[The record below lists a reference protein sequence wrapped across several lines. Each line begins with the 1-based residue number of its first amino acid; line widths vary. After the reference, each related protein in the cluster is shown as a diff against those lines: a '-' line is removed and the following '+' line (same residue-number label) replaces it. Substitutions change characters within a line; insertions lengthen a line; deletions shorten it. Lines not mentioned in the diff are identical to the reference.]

1 MVDKMKARKP
11 VSGFKM
17 IFGFLGVFL
26 ILIGF
31 LTALPLLIVIAYP
44 EESGAILPFAITAGS
59 DIVLGLAFY
68 FIFLFKRHPEKFKR
82 HEESQLLTL
91 IWIFAILSGAM
102 PFVIASS
109 SLTNMNFSK
118 AIFESASS
126 YTGTGLTGF
135 VDYIDIPGAFAPHVF
150 TYHRS
155 QMQFIGGVGLVL
167 LVASILGANA
177 GVKLYVSEGHSDKL
191 LPNIAKSAKLI
202 FGIYT
207 LYSALG
213 AVALYFAG
221 LPWFEAV
228 CTSMCALSGGGM
240 SPRAANIG
248 SYRLLEATRIEGCF
262 FPVNSLAIEIV
273 VMVLV
278 VLGMISFVLHTFI
291 LRGKFKTFFKDCE
304 TIYIAITGFIG
315 LVVSYLGAIFA
326 TRAALGNF
334 DFNGGQ
340 VFRDVI
346 FYVVG
351 SFTTSGFAVT
361 SSSSTFH
368 LIPSDGTIALGKPLL
383 FVCTLLMI
391 VGADAGSTG
400 GGIKQFRMVVALK
413 ELAHSFK
420 HRMSSGN
427 QITPNLVYR
436 YGEIREIDEETAKEA
451 KNYILYYI
459 GVFVVSGIILCF
471 NPWYNVES
479 AAFDVA
485 SAMGNVG
492 LGLIDYA
499 IVPTNFV
506 EFMPFWVL
514 SLDML
519 LGRLE
524 IMPIFYAFRNLREEA
539 AYQLDVRRSAKAER
553 QAIIE

>member
-1 MVDKMKARKP
+1 MKARKS
-11 VSGFKM
+11 VSGFRM

-31 LTALPLLIVIAYP
+31 LTALPLIILIPYP
-44 EESGAILPFAITAGS
+44 EEVGAALPFSITAGS
-59 DIVLGLAFY
+59 DIVIGLILY
-68 FIFLFKRHPEKFKR
+68 FLFLFKRHPEKFKR

-91 IWIFAILSGAM
+91 IWIFAIISGAM
-102 PFVIASS
+102 PFVIASG
-109 SLTNMNFSK
+109 SLINMNFSK

-135 VDYIDIPGAFAPHVF
+135 GDYIDVYGAFAPHVF

-202 FGIYT
+202 FGIYI
-207 LYSALG
+207 LYSFLGTIALH
-213 AVALYFAG
+213 LAG

-240 SPRAANIG
+240 SPRAGNIG
-248 SYRLLEATRIEGCF
+248 SYRLLEGTKIDGCF
-262 FPVNSLAIEIV
+262 FPVNSLAVEIV

-304 TIYIAITGFIG
+304 TVYIAITGFIG
-315 LVVSYLGAIFA
+315 VVVSYLGAVFA
-326 TRAALGNF
+326 ASATLGNF

-340 VFRDVI
+340 IFRDVI

-361 SSSSTFH
+361 GPGSSYH
-368 LIPSDGTIALGKPLL
+368 LIAVDGAIALGKPLL
-383 FVCTLLMI
+383 FVCTLLML
-391 VGADAGSTG
+391 VGAGAGSTG
-400 GGIKQFRMVVALK
+400 GGIKQFRLVIAIK
-413 ELAHSFK
+413 ELAHSYK
-420 HRMSSGN
+420 HRMSASN
-427 QITPNLVYR
+427 QITPNLIYR
-436 YGEIREIDEETAKEA
+436 YGEVREIDDETAKEA
-451 KNYILYYI
+451 KNYILYYL
-459 GVFVVSGIILCF
+459 GVFLASVTILCF

-485 SAMGNVG
+485 SSMGNVG
-492 LGLIDYA
+492 LGLIDYTV
-499 IVPTNFV
+499 VPKSFV

-524 IMPIFYAFRNLREEA
+524 IMPIFYAIRNLREEA
-539 AYQLDVRRSAKAER
+539 AYQLELKRAAKAER
-553 QAIIE
+553 QTIIE